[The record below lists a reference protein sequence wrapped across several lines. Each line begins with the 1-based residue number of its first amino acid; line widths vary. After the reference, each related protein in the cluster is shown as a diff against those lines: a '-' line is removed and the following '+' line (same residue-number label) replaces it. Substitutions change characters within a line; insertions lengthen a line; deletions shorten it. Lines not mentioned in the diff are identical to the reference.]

1 MSKPND
7 WNSPNFSMHKSYS
20 GSLNQNYSGK
30 MSLPGKKDE
39 NSNQNQKSDDKQE
52 KNDKPNSPQ
61 DELQIIGEMQNLL
74 NQKSLELEDIIKE
87 VEILKDQNLHPL
99 VDINRK
105 NIQDLKEKIS
115 NSLSEINFSSAN
127 EISESILQMEQLSDY
142 TTI

>member
-61 DELQIIGEMQNLL
+61 DKLQIIGEMQNLL

>member
-1 MSKPND
+1 
-7 WNSPNFSMHKSYS
+7 
-20 GSLNQNYSGK
+20 

-39 NSNQNQKSDDKQE
+39 NSNQNQKSDDKQI

-87 VEILKDQNLHPL
+87 VEILKDQNLYPL

>member
-74 NQKSLELEDIIKE
+74 NQKSLELEDIISKMEKQQEDRMEMHNIYGQPGTEKLTKE
-87 VEILKDQNLHPL
+87 LKDELLRLQVQYDDP
-99 VDINRK
+99 IR
-105 NIQDLKEKIS
+105 NIYKD
-115 NSLSEINFSSAN
+115 
-127 EISESILQMEQLSDY
+127 
-142 TTI
+142 

>member
-7 WNSPNFSMHKSYS
+7 WNSQNFPYS
-20 GSLNQNYSGK
+20 GSFNQNYSGK